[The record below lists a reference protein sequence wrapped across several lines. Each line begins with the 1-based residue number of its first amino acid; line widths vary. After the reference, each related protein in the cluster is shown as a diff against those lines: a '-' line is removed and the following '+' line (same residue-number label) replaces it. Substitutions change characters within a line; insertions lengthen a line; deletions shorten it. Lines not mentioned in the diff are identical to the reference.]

1 MTELDP
7 VRLEIFRSL
16 FTAVAEEMGG
26 TLMRSASSPNIKER
40 RDYSCAIF
48 TGEGALVAQGEHMP
62 VHLGSMPLS
71 VKTAIKEV
79 DIRPGDIVIL
89 NDPYKGGT
97 HLPDIT
103 MIAPVYV
110 AKDDSPAF
118 YVANRAHHADVGGMS
133 AGSMPLATEIYQEG
147 QIIPPLKW
155 ISSGTPNKEFA
166 ALFLN
171 NVRTPQERREDLAA
185 QTASLKIGN
194 ERLLELVERYGLAE
208 IRKFMARVMDYSE
221 QLMRKELK
229 AIPDG
234 KYLAQDYL
242 DDDGISDESVK
253 IQCTLQIDGMNAV
266 VDFTGSAPQVK
277 GSLNAVYAITYS
289 ATVYCFRALAGTPV
303 PVNEGCFRPLT
314 VHAPEGTVVNARAPA
329 AVAGGNVETSQR
341 IVDVVF
347 RAFADAIP
355 DRVPA
360 ASQGTMNNLAIGGQ
374 EESGASFGYYETI
387 AGGMGA
393 RPDKPGIA
401 GIHTHMTNTM
411 NTPIEALEI
420 TYPMRITEYHLR
432 DGSGG
437 DGEQRGGDGLVR
449 AIQLLTDA
457 SVTLLSERRKI
468 APYGLRGGSPGQCG
482 RNTLHSEG
490 QVKALPSKCNISV
503 RTGDI
508 IRIETP
514 GGGGYGTRISTT
526 AD

>member
-1 MTELDP
+1 MTNLDP

-71 VKTAIKEV
+71 VKTAIEECDFQPD
-79 DIRPGDIVIL
+79 DIIIL
-89 NDPYKGGT
+89 NDPYRGGT

-110 AKDDSPAF
+110 EKDGSPAF
-118 YVANRAHHADVGGMS
+118 FAANRAHHADVGGMS

-155 ISSGTPNKEFA
+155 IAAGKPNKEFA
-166 ALFLN
+166 GLFLN

-185 QTASLKIGN
+185 QTASLKVGAK
-194 ERLLELVERYGLAE
+194 RLLELVERYGLPE
-208 IRKFMARVMDYSE
+208 IRKFMAQVMDYSE
-221 QLMRKELK
+221 QLMRKELQ

-234 KYLAQDYL
+234 TYTACDHL
-242 DDDGISDESVK
+242 DDDGISEGSVK
-253 IQCTLQIDGMNAV
+253 IQCTLQIDGNNAT
-266 VDFTGSAPQVK
+266 VDFTGSAPQVS

-289 ATVYCFRALAGTPV
+289 ATVYCFRAFAGTPI
-303 PVNEGCFRPLT
+303 PVNEGGFRPLT
-314 VHAPEGTVVNARAPA
+314 IRAPEGTVVNARSPA

-347 RAFADAIP
+347 RAFAEVIP

-360 ASQGTMNNLAIGGQ
+360 ASQGTMNNLAVGGIG
-374 EESGASFGYYETI
+374 ESGTPFGYYETI

-393 RPDKPGIA
+393 RPTKPGID

-420 TYPMRITEYHLR
+420 TYPMRVTEYHLR
-432 DGSGG
+432 KESGG
-437 DGEQRGGDGLVR
+437 DGEQRGGDGIVR
-449 AIQLLTDA
+449 AIRLLTDA
-457 SVTLLSERRKI
+457 SITLLSERRTI
-468 APYGLRGGSPGQCG
+468 APYGLQGGCPGQCG
-482 RNTLHSEG
+482 RNSLQSG
-490 QVKALPSKCNISV
+490 DQVRSLPSKFNISGKA
-503 RTGDI
+503 GDI

-514 GGGGYGTRISTT
+514 GGGGFGFGKSKT
-526 AD
+526 